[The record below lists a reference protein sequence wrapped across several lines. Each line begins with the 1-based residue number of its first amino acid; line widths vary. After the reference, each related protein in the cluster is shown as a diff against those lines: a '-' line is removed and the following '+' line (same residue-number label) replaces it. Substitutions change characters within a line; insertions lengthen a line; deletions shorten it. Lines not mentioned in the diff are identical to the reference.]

1 MHILIKLAV
10 FDFDSTL
17 MDGETIEFL
26 AKPLGLEQEVASITK
41 KAMEGELDFFE
52 SLTKR
57 VGLLRGLEF
66 ECAKQIC
73 QNLPFM
79 SGAKEC
85 IKGLKEKN
93 ITVVVFSGGF
103 HLATSHAKD
112 ILGFDGEF
120 ANELH
125 VKDDK
130 LSGFVGGEMMFG
142 YSKGLMLK
150 NLQNILHVRKEETMS
165 VGDGANDLSMFE
177 HSHLKVAF
185 CAKKVLEKK
194 ANLVVKTKDLRQ
206 ILEYI

>member
-1 MHILIKLAV
+1 MIKLAV

-26 AKPLGLEQEVASITK
+26 AKPLGCEQEVVSITK
-41 KAMEGELDFFE
+41 NAMEGKLDFFE
-52 SLTKR
+52 SLTQR
-57 VGLLRGLEF
+57 VKLLKGLELDK
-66 ECAKQIC
+66 AKQIC

-79 SGAKEC
+79 LGAKEC
-85 IKGLKEKN
+85 IANLKEQN

-103 HLATSHAKD
+103 HLATSYAKD

-125 VKDDK
+125 VKDKK
-130 LSGFVGGEMMFG
+130 LSGLVGGEMMFS
-142 YSKGLMLK
+142 YSKGMMLK
-150 NLQNILHVRKEETMS
+150 NLQNILHVKKEETMS
-165 VGDGANDLSMFE
+165 VGDGANDISMFE

-185 CAKKVLEKK
+185 CAKKVLEEK
-194 ANLVVKTKDLRQ
+194 ANIVIKTKDLRK